1 MAEDLDSLS
10 GSQSKVRPTRGPA
23 IRARRQMEEWSVE
36 VMDVA
41 QGALLMAGWV
51 VAFMLGRELQT
62 GFSEWQQARR
72 QK

>member
-1 MAEDLDSLS
+1 
-10 GSQSKVRPTRGPA
+10 
-23 IRARRQMEEWSVE
+23 MEEWSVE

-62 GFSEWQQARR
+62 GFSQWHQARR
-72 QK
+72 ER

>member
-1 MAEDLDSLS
+1 M
-10 GSQSKVRPTRGPA
+10 K
-23 IRARRQMEEWSVE
+23 EWSVE
-36 VMDVA
+36 VMEFA

-62 GFSEWQQARR
+62 GFSQWQGSRG